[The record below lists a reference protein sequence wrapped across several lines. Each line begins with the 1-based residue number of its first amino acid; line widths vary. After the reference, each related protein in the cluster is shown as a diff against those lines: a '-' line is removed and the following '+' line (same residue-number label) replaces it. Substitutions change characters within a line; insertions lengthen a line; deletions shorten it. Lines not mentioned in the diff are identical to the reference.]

1 MRITVMGAGGVGGYF
16 GAKLAKSGCEVSFVA
31 RGAHLAA
38 IRQSGLRVE
47 SQSGEIYLPEVRASD
62 DPAAF
67 AAPDYVF
74 ICVKLWDTEAA
85 VRSLEKVKAPHT
97 AFLSFQNGVQKDDLL
112 RKLLGE
118 KAVMGGVA
126 YIGAGIARPGVIRH
140 TGTMQRLVFGEFGG
154 SRSERATALLEACT
168 HAGIDAEISADVRR
182 AIWEKFVFIV
192 GLSAVTSATRK
203 TIGPVRANP
212 RTRALLLEVMQETV
226 AVGRAHGVNLPEDYA
241 EKRLA
246 FVDGLPAE
254 MTSSM
259 HNDLEAGKRL
269 ELDWLSGGVVE
280 LGKAANVPT
289 PMNRAVSAILALYA
303 NGSEVASPLA
313 ATR

>member
-1 MRITVMGAGGVGGYF
+1 MRITIMGAGGVGGYF
-16 GAKLAKSGCEVSFVA
+16 GAKLAKSGCEVNFIA
-31 RGAHLAA
+31 RGAHLAFL
-38 IRQSGLRVE
+38 RRNGLRVE
-47 SQSGEIYLPEVRASD
+47 SQLGDIYLPEVRASD

-67 AAPDYVF
+67 GTPDYVLL
-74 ICVKLWDTEAA
+74 CVKLWDTEPA
-85 VRSLEKVKAPHT
+85 VGALAQVMGPQT
-97 AFLSFQNGVQKDDLL
+97 AVLSFQNGVQKDDLL

-140 TGTMQRLVFGEFGG
+140 TGTIQRLVFGEFDG
-154 SRSERATALLEACT
+154 SRSQRASALLEACT
-168 HAGIDAEISADVRR
+168 RAGIDAEISADVRR

-192 GLSAVTSATRK
+192 GLSALTSATRQ
-203 TIGPVRANP
+203 TIGPVRGNA
-212 RTRALLLEVMQETV
+212 RTRALLLEIMKETV
-226 AVGRAHGVNLPEDYA
+226 AVGRAHGVNLPEDFA

-246 FVDGLPAE
+246 FVDSLPAE

-269 ELDWLSGGVVE
+269 ELDWLSGAVAE
-280 LGKAANVPT
+280 LGKAVNVPT

-303 NGSEVASPLA
+303 NGASAPPRA
-313 ATR
+313 ATP